1 MLADHPIDVMVLAT
15 DLGVAKG
22 FYGERIGLEVL
33 FESEE
38 FVTFSCGG
46 DSRLVVTK
54 SETGTREEQ
63 TKASWRTGD
72 IAAEVAELRVR
83 GVEIVEY
90 DEPWLKTVDGV
101 ADVGFALAAWLLD
114 PFGNALGL
122 LELKDET
129 NA

>member
-1 MLADHPIDVMVLAT
+1 MLADHPIDVMLLAT
-15 DLGVAKG
+15 DLGLAKD

-33 FESEE
+33 LESEE

-46 DSRLVVTK
+46 DSRLVVAK

-63 TKASWRTGD
+63 TKASWRVGD
-72 IAAEVAELRVR
+72 IAAEVAELRAR

-101 ADVGFALAAWLLD
+101 ADVGFALAGWLLD
-114 PFGNALGL
+114 PLGNAIGL

-129 NA
+129 NG

>member
-1 MLADHPIDVMVLAT
+1 MLADHPIDVMLLAT
-15 DLGVAKG
+15 DLSVAKG
-22 FYGERIGLEVL
+22 FYGERIGLVVL

-63 TKASWRTGD
+63 TKASWRIGD
-72 IAAEVAELRVR
+72 IAAEVAQLRAR

>member
-1 MLADHPIDVMVLAT
+1 MLADHPIDVMLLAT
-15 DLGVAKG
+15 DLALAKD

-33 FESEE
+33 LESEE

-63 TKASWRTGD
+63 TKASWRIGD
-72 IAAEVAELRVR
+72 IAAEVAELRAR

-101 ADVGFALAAWLLD
+101 ADIGFALAAWLLD